1 MKFLART
8 VALAFATALVASAF
22 ACSSTTTTNGA
33 SSSGSSTGATADQL
47 NRCHGGCDK
56 MKFFQ
61 CSSADQLAKCYSD
74 CDSAPPKSIDVFI
87 ACAENSICDPACR
100 TNITPPPSSSS
111 SGGSGTTGGG
121 GVSASSCQSACT
133 KIITTCSLA
142 PVGQMQACLDACTK
156 NGYQYQIDC
165 VVNNQCGDIASRCGG
180 SVTGGS
186 SGTTSG
192 GTSSGASGGTS
203 SGASGGTSGS
213 STSGASGGTDP
224 GLLQCQS
231 NCDFLFTRTCISA
244 AEQSTCR
251 AKCASDTS
259 AKRDT
264 FNGCAQG
271 ASDCTAA
278 HDCFTV
284 YTQ

>member
-1 MKFLART
+1 MKSLSRT
-8 VALAFATALVASAF
+8 VALAIAAVVVASAF

-33 SSSGSSTGATADQL
+33 SSGSSTGATADQL

-56 MKFFQ
+56 MKFFE
-61 CSSADQLAKCYSD
+61 CTSAAELSKCYSD

-87 ACAENSICDPACR
+87 ACAENSVCDPACR
-100 TNITPPPSSSS
+100 TNITPAPSTSS
-111 SGGSGTTGGG
+111 SGASGTAGGSGGG
-121 GVSASSCQSACT
+121 GVSAASCQTACT

-142 PVGQMQACLDACTK
+142 PVGQMQACVDACTK
-156 NGYQYQIDC
+156 NGFQYQIDC
-165 VVNNQCGDIASRCGG
+165 VVNNQCGDIISRCGG
-180 SVTGGS
+180 TTTGGS

-192 GTSSGASGGTS
+192 GTSGT
-203 SGASGGTSGS
+203 ASGGTSGS
-213 STSGASGGTDP
+213 STSGSSGTTDP
-224 GLLQCQS
+224 GLFTCQS
-231 NCDFLFTRTCISA
+231 NCDFMFQRSCITA

-264 FNGCAQG
+264 FNSCAN
-271 ASDCTAA
+271 APDCAAA

-284 YTQ
+284 YTGP